1 MRTVKWLIPV
11 LILGAIAYAVF
22 GGHYPSYRN
31 WIVDESRP
39 GPTMPPG
46 DVRIKVVN
54 ASGVL
59 SAGRDVSE
67 YLSRAGFDLYG
78 DSNND
83 EIVPRTR
90 IIDRLDR
97 QLKFAREVSNAVL
110 VPARKLGPFVVQPR
124 QTPEISCAIDSL
136 LYLDCTVVLGTNY
149 RMFFPV
155 KPRPF

>member
-22 GGHYPSYRN
+22 GGGHPSYRN
-31 WIVDESRP
+31 WIVSEPRP
-39 GPTMPPG
+39 KPTMAPG
-46 DVRIKVVN
+46 DLRIKVLN
-54 ASGVL
+54 ASGIL
-59 SAGRDVSE
+59 GAGRDVSE

-78 DSNND
+78 DSNNY

-97 QLKFAREVSNAVL
+97 QLKYAREISNAVL
-110 VPARKLGPFVVQPR
+110 VPARKLGPFLVQPR
-124 QTPEISCAIDSL
+124 QTPEIGCAIDSL

-149 RMFFPV
+149 RTFFPV